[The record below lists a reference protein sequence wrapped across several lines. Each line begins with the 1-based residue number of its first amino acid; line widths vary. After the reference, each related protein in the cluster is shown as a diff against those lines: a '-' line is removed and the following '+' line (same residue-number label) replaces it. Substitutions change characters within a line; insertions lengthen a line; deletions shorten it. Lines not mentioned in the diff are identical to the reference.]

1 MLNLSLYLPSLS
13 LLFLISTHSLP
24 SSHSLPIYLFLPLYL
39 FLHLSLSLHSLLSS
53 SSLTF
58 TISSLAE
65 VPECRLMIASTPHVI
80 EHMIDAMLSSTYTYT
95 CAQSVM
101 CAIMCLSFSMETHQY
116 LCRDSIVSSL
126 LEMCEKIHRVP
137 DYTSVAER
145 QINRVLVE

>member
-24 SSHSLPIYLFLPLYL
+24 SSHPLPIPLPSFTSLPSP
-39 FLHLSLSLHSLLSS
+39 LSLSLHSLPSSS

-126 LEMCEKIHRVP
+126 LEMCEKIHKVP
-137 DYTSVAER
+137 DYTSD
-145 QINRVLVE
+145 